1 MKANLQTVASTVVS
15 SLSQEP
21 NRAIQGLGKCEPLL
35 DSNEAAE
42 LLRIHPKT
50 LQRMARKG
58 EIPAIQIGKLW
69 RFSTSS
75 LLLWQQQKL
84 AG

>member
-1 MKANLQTVASTVVS
+1 
-15 SLSQEP
+15 
-21 NRAIQGLGKCEPLL
+21 L
-35 DSNEAAE
+35 DSNEAAQ

-58 EIPAIQIGKLW
+58 EVPALHIGKLW
-69 RFSTSS
+69 RFSASA

-84 AG
+84 IG

>member
-1 MKANLQTVASTVVS
+1 MKSPFHHFESHATS
-15 SLSQEP
+15 SLSEEP
-21 NRAIQGLGKCEPLL
+21 SRVAEAPAKCEPLL
-35 DSNEAAE
+35 DSNEAAQ

-58 EIPAIQIGKLW
+58 EIPALQVGKLW
-69 RFSTSS
+69 RFSAAA
-75 LLLWQQQKL
+75 LLLWEQQKL

>member
-1 MKANLQTVASTVVS
+1 MKQIPGVPPGYPPRAEVS
-15 SLSQEP
+15 FD
-21 NRAIQGLGKCEPLL
+21 RLL
-35 DSNEAAE
+35 NTDEAAM

-58 EIPAIQIGKLW
+58 EIPAMQVGKLW
-69 RFSTSS
+69 RFSTSA
-75 LLLWQQQKL
+75 LLLWQEHKL

>member
-1 MKANLQTVASTVVS
+1 MKQIPGVPPGYPPRAEVS
-15 SLSQEP
+15 FD
-21 NRAIQGLGKCEPLL
+21 RLL
-35 DSNEAAE
+35 NTEEAAM

-58 EIPAIQIGKLW
+58 EVPAMQVGKLW
-69 RFSTSS
+69 RFSTSA
-75 LLLWQQQKL
+75 LLLWQQEKI